1 MNGRLRAQ
9 AVPSAHVPH
18 LAYVQ
23 RVGED
28 SLLHTPSSFM
38 VLFMCSIGI
47 YCMPTVG
54 EAVSARAMAVS
65 QTERLSA
72 LRSSEDTLRRG

>member
-1 MNGRLRAQ
+1 
-9 AVPSAHVPH
+9 
-18 LAYVQ
+18 
-23 RVGED
+23 
-28 SLLHTPSSFM
+28 
-38 VLFMCSIGI
+38 
-47 YCMPTVG
+47 MPTVG